1 MLRIYEDILA
11 WLEWLVRLIEQIGRH
26 DPDLARQLR
35 RASSGVALNT
45 AEGMAARG
53 RAKSNCYNIALREAR
68 ESFAALQVAERLKYQ
83 PIEAPVEDLSSK
95 IIGTL
100 VRLSVRRA

>member
-1 MLRIYEDILA
+1 MLRIYEDILV
-11 WLEWLVRLIEQIGRH
+11 WVERLVHSIEQIARH
-26 DPDLARQLR
+26 DPDLAKQLR
-35 RASSGVALNT
+35 RASTSVALNT

-68 ESFAALQVAERLKYQ
+68 ESYAALQVAEPLT
-83 PIEAPVEDLSSK
+83 DLSNK

-100 VRLSVRRA
+100 VRLCVRRA